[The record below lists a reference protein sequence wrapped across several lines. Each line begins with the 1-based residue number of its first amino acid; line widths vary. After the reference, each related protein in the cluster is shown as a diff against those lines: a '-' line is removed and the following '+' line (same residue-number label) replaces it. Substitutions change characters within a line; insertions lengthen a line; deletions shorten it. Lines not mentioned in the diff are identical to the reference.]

1 MCSPFLE
8 IRDPHCSA
16 RNEALGRYRILDTE
30 REEDFDD
37 ICRLASRICHTPIA
51 TVSFIDSEDRRKWFK
66 SEIGLGIRE
75 LPIEEPQFLETILEN
90 ETLVIND
97 TDKDGRLSSDP
108 LFSGAWNLH
117 FYAGAVIRTPDGIPI
132 GTVAVM
138 DHYPRKIHASK
149 IEALR
154 VLARQ
159 VMTMLELR
167 RRVAEEQANAKMLRE
182 SEERLRVSDLRHRA
196 LTHAV
201 ADIIWTTVSDGHMR
215 GEQSSWTR
223 FTGQP
228 TDELQGEG
236 WAAAIHPDDRLPT
249 LDAWRRC
256 VRQQAEFDFE
266 HRIRRTDGK
275 WRICRARAV
284 PVFENGRVREWAGV
298 HTDITDVRMADEKL
312 REALEAETRANSAK
326 DEFLAKLSHELRTPL
341 TPVLMTAGDLLEQAD
356 LSEEVRED
364 LRTIMRNAE
373 LEARLIDDLLDVTRI
388 VHGKLELRLE
398 ECDLHRLLEHA
409 LEICAPTIRQKQI
422 LVSLQFEATASVVR
436 GDPTRLQ
443 QVFWNLLTNAAK
455 FVSRAGR
462 IDISTT
468 DHPENRTVQV
478 VVRDNGI
485 GIEKNRAGSL
495 FDVFEQGGQS
505 FTRRFGGLGLGLA
518 ICKGIVEAHNGH
530 IWAESDGLGRGTS
543 FALELPI
550 TPKPLPVIPS
560 TEPAQVLEAQTSGLA
575 ILLVEDHVPSAEI
588 MIRLMRRSGHRVE
601 HATSIR
607 QAREMAE
614 KTAFDFVL
622 SDLGLPDGSGLEL
635 MSDLR
640 DQYGLRGIAL
650 SGYGTHADV
659 AASRAAGFVEHL
671 IKPIDWKV
679 LAAVI
684 SDHSKRVGSR

>member
-1 MCSPFLE
+1 MPSNLPE
-8 IRDPHCSA
+8 IRAPDQPA
-16 RNEALGRYRILDTE
+16 RNAALGRYRILDTP

-37 ICRLASRICHTPIA
+37 ICRLASRICQTPIA
-51 TVSFIDSEDRRKWFK
+51 TVSFIDTENRRKWFK
-66 SEIGLGIRE
+66 SEIGLGLRE
-75 LPIEEPQFLETILEN
+75 LPIEEPQFLQTILQN
-90 ETLVIND
+90 DTLVISD
-97 TDKDGRLSSDP
+97 TDRDQRLSSDP

-117 FYAGAVIRTPDGIPI
+117 FYAGAVIRTPEGFPI

-138 DHYPRKIHASK
+138 DHYPREIDASK
-149 IEALR
+149 MEGLR

-167 RRVAEEQANAKMLRE
+167 RRVAEEQANANALRE
-182 SEERLRVSDLRHRA
+182 NEERLRVSDLRHRA
-196 LTHAV
+196 LTQAV
-201 ADIIWTTVSDGHMR
+201 GDIIWTTSADGQMR
-215 GEQSSWTR
+215 GEQSGWTR

-228 TDELQGEG
+228 IDSLQGEG
-236 WAAAIHPDDRLPT
+236 WADAIHPDDRVPT
-249 LDAWRRC
+249 LDVWRRC
-256 VRQQAEFDFE
+256 VRARTEFDFE
-266 HRIRRTDGK
+266 HRVRRADGK

-284 PVFENGRVREWAGV
+284 PVFEDGVLREWAGV
-298 HTDITDVRMADEKL
+298 HTDITDMRMADEKL
-312 REALEAETRANSAK
+312 REALEVETRANSAK

-388 VHGKLELRLE
+388 VHGKLELRIE

-455 FVSRAGR
+455 FVPRAGR
-462 IDISTT
+462 INIYTAN
-468 DHPENRTVQV
+468 HAENGTVEV

-518 ICKGIVEAHNGH
+518 ICKGIVEAHGGR
-530 IWAESDGLGRGTS
+530 IWAESDGPGCGTS
-543 FALELPI
+543 FGLELQV
-550 TPKPLPVIPS
+550 TPKPLLVVPLR
-560 TEPAQVLEAQTSGLA
+560 EPTHLHTPQAPGLA
-575 ILLVEDHVPSAEI
+575 ILLVEDHLPSAEI
-588 MIRLMRRSGHRVE
+588 MIRLMRRAGHRVE
-601 HATSIR
+601 HATSIQ
-607 QAREMAE
+607 QARDMAE
-614 KTAFDFVL
+614 TTAFDFVL
-622 SDLGLPDGSGLEL
+622 SDLGLPDGNGLEL

-640 DQYGLRGIAL
+640 ERYGLRGIAL

-659 AASRAAGFVEHL
+659 AASRAAGFVAHL
-671 IKPIDWKV
+671 IKPIDWKI

-684 SDHSKRVGSR
+684 GDHFKRIGPR